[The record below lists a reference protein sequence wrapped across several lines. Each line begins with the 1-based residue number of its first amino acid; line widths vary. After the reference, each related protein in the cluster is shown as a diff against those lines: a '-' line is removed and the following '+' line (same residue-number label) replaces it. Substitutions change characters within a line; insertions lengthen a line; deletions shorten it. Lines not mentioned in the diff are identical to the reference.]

1 MSSTT
6 PTAPAATSS
15 ATTSASSPDYNSKFR
30 EKDLNSASCR
40 KCVQVLQ
47 EIISGLHAN
56 NNNNSIEKNY
66 SSTTNS
72 HHPTTVGGTHQT
84 SDPHRESLPLTLLKA
99 IAETGGS
106 SSSSSSSTSNLNIQE
121 THDGVRVEI
130 PVTTSLPVMLR
141 RWSSMVR
148 SNHRSGSE
156 RQIDDE
162 ERERD
167 DKELHSLQTLATSS
181 SSPMSPTTSLPSQS
195 QQQHQQQPSSLSI
208 ELKCR
213 TCSNTGPEG
222 GARAFLMGPTPLSII
237 LCHNRIQSSREEVEE
252 ILTHEFVHL
261 YDVQTLQL
269 DLQQCETLAYSEIR
283 AAKAAECRHLSST
296 VSSSLSLSSSLSS
309 SSSSNPWSHHVQRY
323 CVQQKAMNAT
333 KNLFPRDGRRCI
345 ATVFAQA
352 YQDERP
358 FVDPTRR
365 RSSNDTNHCPS
376 KNQIHRSQH
385 DNNNNNNNNNRHQ
398 QHHPAANVP
407 SSSR

>member
-1 MSSTT
+1 MSERVRATDFLSGWRHSNKTRLLDYYSLASRTVGGGGETEAGFIESIALFRTMSSTT

-106 SSSSSSSTSNLNIQE
+106 SSSSSTSNLSIQE

-181 SSPMSPTTSLPSQS
+181 SSPMSPTTSLPPCQFGRGWLERYQS
-195 QQQHQQQPSSLSI
+195 CQTISTQSI
-208 ELKCR
+208 
-213 TCSNTGPEG
+213 G
-222 GARAFLMGPTPLSII
+222 I
-237 LCHNRIQSSREEVEE
+237 L
-252 ILTHEFVHL
+252 
-261 YDVQTLQL
+261 
-269 DLQQCETLAYSEIR
+269 
-283 AAKAAECRHLSST
+283 
-296 VSSSLSLSSSLSS
+296 
-309 SSSSNPWSHHVQRY
+309 
-323 CVQQKAMNAT
+323 
-333 KNLFPRDGRRCI
+333 
-345 ATVFAQA
+345 
-352 YQDERP
+352 
-358 FVDPTRR
+358 
-365 RSSNDTNHCPS
+365 
-376 KNQIHRSQH
+376 
-385 DNNNNNNNNNRHQ
+385 
-398 QHHPAANVP
+398 
-407 SSSR
+407 